1 MDGAHWMASALQA
14 ARAQLEIATQ
24 NLANV
29 STDGF
34 RKAVA
39 RVALSDRGL
48 RVTAAPSSE
57 QGGIKQTGRAFDL
70 ALAGEGTFRV
80 GDRRTRDGAFTRDR
94 NGFLVDDR
102 GRKLYGADG
111 PVRVSAQ
118 AQVERDGTILDGG
131 RAVAR
136 IPLPAGT
143 TIVRGA
149 LEASTVDA
157 VDQTLAILTAQ
168 RAFET
173 AQKTLVAID
182 ATRQRAV
189 DDVEQLK

>member
-1 MDGAHWMASALQA
+1 MASALQA
-14 ARAQLEIATQ
+14 ARAQLKIATQ

-34 RKAVA
+34 RKTVA
-39 RVALSDRGL
+39 RVALTGRGL
-48 RVTAAPSSE
+48 AVGTSQSTE
-57 QGGIKQTGRAFDL
+57 QGGIRQTGRPFDL
-70 ALAGEGTFRV
+70 ALAGEGAFRV
-80 GDRRTRDGAFTRDR
+80 GGRLTRDGAFSRARD
-94 NGFLVDDR
+94 GYLVDDH
-102 GRKLYGADG
+102 GRKLEGADG
-111 PVRVSAQ
+111 PIRITAQ
-118 AQVERDGTILDGG
+118 ARVERDGSVVDGG
-131 RAVAR
+131 RVAGR

-143 TIVRGA
+143 TIVTGA
-149 LEASTVDA
+149 LEASTVNA

>member
-1 MDGAHWMASALQA
+1 MDGAHWMAGALQA

-39 RVALSDRGL
+39 RISLSDRGL
-48 RVTAAPSSE
+48 SVRAERSAE
-57 QGGIKQTGRAFDL
+57 QGGIRQTGRPFDL
-70 ALAGEGTFRV
+70 ALAGEGAFRV
-80 GDRRTRDGAFTRDR
+80 GERLTRDGAFSRDR
-94 NGFLVDDR
+94 DGFLVDGG
-102 GRKLYGADG
+102 GRKLQGANG
-111 PVRVSAQ
+111 PLRVPAQ
-118 AQVERDGTILDGG
+118 ARVERDGSVTDGG
-131 RAVAR
+131 RVVAR
-136 IPLPAGT
+136 IPLPPGT
-143 TIVRGA
+143 TVVSGA
-149 LEASTVDA
+149 LESSTVDA

-182 ATRQRAV
+182 ATRDRAV
-189 DDVEQLK
+189 NDVERLK